1 MPPSLGS
8 RGCGGGSRCW
18 DGDGCR
24 RGNLHV
30 GHHGRGG
37 HGHRLGHRRVV
48 ELDVPDLFCRDED
61 LPVVHERDLEGKHGT
76 NECPD
81 ERIWFEA
88 TRVGQLIHMAL
99 ELGEH
104 VVRALLER
112 FALHTLGVGD
122 RLLRVRGL
130 LLLGEVVLCRAQLL
144 ARFVVCLCVV
154 HARQEDGAEVFDAEL
169 EVRASSV
176 GGRDE
181 LRLLARR
188 RPAEHTGQ
196 EEWTCRR

>member
-144 ARFVVCLCVV
+144 ARFVVCLGANTQDVV
-154 HARQEDGAEVFDAEL
+154 RENIARWHGQELLMLGTGHFVVNTNCLLF
-169 EVRASSV
+169 RSASSQKS
-176 GGRDE
+176 
-181 LRLLARR
+181 
-188 RPAEHTGQ
+188 RPA
-196 EEWTCRR
+196 